1 MTNNDVLIRLRYALN
16 ITDLKV
22 LEIFRL
28 AGCEMERAE
37 LEGIFKREDEE
48 GHVRCPDRLAGLFL
62 TGLIAWKRGPRPGAE
77 GSPEES
83 APGSAAEA
91 AGGPARREASR
102 SEESPRGPLTNND
115 ILKRI
120 RVALALKD
128 EDIVAIMGL
137 AGVAVS
143 KAEVNALFRKRGG
156 ENYRECGDQFLRNFL
171 AGLTKKYRP

>member
-16 ITDLKV
+16 IPEPRIV
-22 LEIFRL
+22 EIFAL
-28 AGCEMERAE
+28 AGHAIERAE
-37 LEGIFKREDEE
+37 LEGIFKREDED
-48 GHVRCPDRLAGLFL
+48 GYVRCPDRLAGLFL

-83 APGSAAEA
+83 APGSASAA
-91 AGGPARREASR
+91 AGGPARREASP
-102 SEESPRGPLTNND
+102 SEEAPRGPLTNND

-128 EDIVAIMGL
+128 EEIVAVMGL

-143 KAEVNALFRKRGG
+143 KAEVNALFRKRGS

>member
-16 ITDLKV
+16 IPEPRII
-22 LEIFRL
+22 EIFAL
-28 AGCEMERAE
+28 AGHAIERSE
-37 LEGIFKREDEE
+37 LEGIFRREDEE

-77 GSPEES
+77 GSPES
-83 APGSAAEA
+83 APGNAAA
-91 AGGPARREASR
+91 TAGGPARREASR
-102 SEESPRGPLTNND
+102 SEEAPRGPLTNND

-137 AGVAVS
+137 AGAAVS

-156 ENYRECGDQFLRNFL
+156 ENYRDCGDQFLRNFL
-171 AGLTKKYRP
+171 AGLTKKLRP